1 MKLIEFDKKVVCN
14 SEFVAVRIID
24 NQNELKVGNIY
35 LPSTT
40 HTNDR
45 LGFGIIEDV
54 GEKATEEY
62 GIKVGDYVMFDRLST
77 FAHTAPVALLR
88 YNNVIC
94 LTNKE
99 NNEFNPLKGMLFVI
113 PDEKENVSKV
123 GNIFVTD
130 YKDKLNIGTIEKV
143 NISNE
148 KFLVGDKVMMTKGAD
163 VVQIGEKTIYI
174 YKEDMLIC
182 KIED

>member
-1 MKLIEFDKKVVCN
+1 MKLIEFDKKVICN
-14 SEFVAVRIID
+14 DEFVAVRIID
-24 NQNELKVGNIY
+24 NQEELKVGNIY
-35 LPSTT
+35 LPSNARK
-40 HTNDR
+40 NDR
-45 LGFGIIEDV
+45 LGFGIIESV

-62 GIKVGDYVMFDRLST
+62 GIKVGDYIMFDRLST

-99 NNEFNPLKGMLFVI
+99 NTEFNPLKGMLFVI

-130 YKDKLNIGTIEKV
+130 YKDKLNLGTIEKI
-143 NISNE
+143 NISNN
-148 KFLVGDKVMMTKGAD
+148 KFQIGDKVMLTKGAD
-163 VVQIGEKTIYI
+163 VVEIGEKVIYI